1 MPRIR
6 LDRLVF
12 VGFNSRVAAIDR
24 DTGELVWTWK
34 CPKGSGYVAVL
45 VDGDRLIASVNGYTY
60 CLAPHD
66 GSQLWENPLEG
77 LGVGVPCVASARG
90 STAGQSFRF
99 AAADEEAASSSAAAA
114 GAGGAAAASG

>member
-24 DTGELVWTWK
+24 DSGELVWTWK
-34 CPKGSGYVAVL
+34 SPKGSGYVAVL
-45 VDGDRLIASVNGYTY
+45 VDGDRVIASVNGYTY

-77 LGVGVPCVASARG
+77 LGVGVPCLASARG
-90 STAGQSFRF
+90 STAGPSFRF
-99 AAADEEAASSSAAAA
+99 AAADEEAANSSAAAA
-114 GAGGAAAASG
+114 SPAAASG